1 MFSAATGTSRN
12 GRPAAVCS
20 APPVANVEENQ
31 PAGTP
36 VLSITAEAGVTFEL
50 QVNPGNFFRLEEA
63 AVVVNTPLDYETPPT
78 DIGITIQ
85 CTHPDQRT
93 LALQVIV
100 IVKNVNDVAPV
111 FAQSQYALSTPELA
125 PVGATVDTVEA
136 TDVEGD
142 LLYYYMDPE
151 NEYFTI
157 KAVNTPVIVVKK
169 TADYDVV
176 QSVSFKLIAVD
187 TRTPPPP
194 GVASFS
200 ATATVSISITDVDNR
215 PPWFQP
221 CAETTIGSSKIC
233 LGSGYRGRV
242 NLTEKTEGVLPLE
255 PGPVFAID
263 GDRGRNE
270 QIIYRIMG
278 GNEAGIFNLDENTGG
293 ITMLKAADVAGPV
306 VLTVLALQ
314 FLNSDQF
321 STTTVTFDVVI
332 RSQNPP
338 QFDRQQYEGFISSDS
353 GPSSLV
359 LEDKSLDRPLRVQAT
374 DADFID
380 GVNPDV
386 RYTVEDGSDFTVT
399 DEGFVLLKTELSPGT
414 VSIRVQAVDTSNGE
428 SGMTTVSIQVLPGA
442 TTAMS
447 TTAMPTTDM
456 PTTDMPTTGVANVT
470 TGVTA
475 SAPTPNSSVPM
486 TTETQESTAGPSTAH
501 TAAETGLPPVL
512 PGQYREAD
520 MVALGASLAVLV
532 ALCLAIIGLLLVR
545 IRKGDAAWRKLSE
558 ASLFRSTLAR
568 GSGKMKEGVQYTN
581 SGFQTDGDTGSV
593 TSDLPTKADLALDGA
608 GRGVGGGARETSP
621 AARAAAAASALQ
633 EDFLPD
639 GASLAGSDRADS
651 EKGVKPILTKERR
664 NEEGYKSVWFKEDID
679 PNAKEEVRIIPDS
692 GERDA
697 DDEEEE
703 EEEDEEGSADGEEDV
718 SPPDTPSALQ
728 TALDMSGGA
737 ESRGEGEDSD
747 L

>member
-1 MFSAATGTSRN
+1 MDLGCWRRS
-12 GRPAAVCS
+12 GRTLLCFYLLFLLLRDCRAQICS

-428 SGMTTVSIQVLPGA
+428 SGMTTVSIQVLP
-442 TTAMS
+442 
-447 TTAMPTTDM
+447 
-456 PTTDMPTTGVANVT
+456 
-470 TGVTA
+470 
-475 SAPTPNSSVPM
+475 
-486 TTETQESTAGPSTAH
+486 
-501 TAAETGLPPVL
+501 AAETGLPPVL

>member
-1 MFSAATGTSRN
+1 MDLGCWRRS
-12 GRPAAVCS
+12 GRTLLCFYLLFLLLRDCRAQICS

-93 LALQVIV
+93 LALQVI
-100 IVKNVNDVAPV
+100 ILVKNVNDVAPV
-111 FAQSQYALSTPELA
+111 FAQSQYDLSTPELA
-125 PVGATVDTVEA
+125 PVGATVDMVEA

-157 KAVNTPVIVVKK
+157 QAVNTPVIVVKK

-176 QSVSFKLIAVD
+176 RSVSFKLIAVD
-187 TRTPPPP
+187 TRTPPPS

-200 ATATVSISITDVDNR
+200 ATATVSISVTDVDNR

-332 RSQNPP
+332 RSRNPP
-338 QFDRQQYEGFISSDS
+338 QFDRQQYEGFISSDL

-359 LEDKSLDRPLRVQAT
+359 LEDKSLDKPLRVRAR

-428 SGMTTVSIQVLPGA
+428 SGMTTVSIQRSHDNRDPGGHCR
-442 TTAMS
+442 S
-447 TTAMPTTDM
+447 QH
-456 PTTDMPTTGVANVT
+456 G
-470 TGVTA
+470 
-475 SAPTPNSSVPM
+475 SHSS
-486 TTETQESTAGPSTAH
+486 GDG
-501 TAAETGLPPVL
+501 AAPVL
-512 PGQYREAD
+512 PGQYHEAD

-581 SGFQTDGDTGSV
+581 SGFQNDGDTGSV

-608 GRGVGGGARETSP
+608 GAASGRGQGDVAP
-621 AARAAAAASALQ
+621 AARAAMAASALQ

-697 DDEEEE
+697 DEEE

-718 SPPDTPSALQ
+718 SPPTRRLRCRPCWI
-728 TALDMSGGA
+728 
-737 ESRGEGEDSD
+737 
-747 L
+747 

>member
-1 MFSAATGTSRN
+1 MDLGCWRRS
-12 GRPAAVCS
+12 GRTLLCFYLLFLLLRDCRAQICS

-93 LALQVIV
+93 LALQVII

-125 PVGATVDTVEA
+125 PVGATVDMVEA

-157 KAVNTPVIVVKK
+157 QAVNTPVIVVKK
-169 TADYDVV
+169 IADYDVV
-176 QSVSFKLIAVD
+176 RSVSFKLIAVD
-187 TRTPPPP
+187 TRTPPPT

-332 RSQNPP
+332 RSRNPP
-338 QFDRQQYEGFISSDS
+338 QFDKQQYEGFISSDL
-353 GPSSLV
+353 GPNSLV
-359 LEDKSLDRPLRVQAT
+359 LEDKSLDKPLRVRAR

-399 DEGFVLLKTELSPGT
+399 DEGFVLLKTEVSPGT

-428 SGMTTVSIQVLPGA
+428 SGMTTVSIQVLP
-442 TTAMS
+442 
-447 TTAMPTTDM
+447 
-456 PTTDMPTTGVANVT
+456 
-470 TGVTA
+470 
-475 SAPTPNSSVPM
+475 
-486 TTETQESTAGPSTAH
+486 
-501 TAAETGLPPVL
+501 AAETGLPPVL
-512 PGQYREAD
+512 PGQYHEAD

-545 IRKGDAAWRKLSE
+545 IRKGDTAWRKLTE

-581 SGFQTDGDTGSV
+581 SGFQNDGDTGSV

-608 GRGVGGGARETSP
+608 GLGVGGGARETSP

-697 DDEEEE
+697 DEEE

-718 SPPDTPSALQ
+718 SPPGTPSALQ